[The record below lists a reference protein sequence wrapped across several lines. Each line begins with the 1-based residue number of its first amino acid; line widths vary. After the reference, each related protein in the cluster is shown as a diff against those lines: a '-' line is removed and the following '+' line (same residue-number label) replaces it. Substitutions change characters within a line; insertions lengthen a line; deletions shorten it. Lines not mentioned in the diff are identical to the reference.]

1 MAPFL
6 LLELG
11 TIPAYG
17 IAAWLDI
24 WNGLDVLTYFLQV
37 RCAVPCCA
45 VPCYTAHVVCC
56 DGLGWAAQP
65 AANGAVLRGAGL

>member
-1 MAPFL
+1 MGMAPFL

-17 IAAWLDI
+17 TAAWLDI

-37 RCAVPCCA
+37 C
-45 VPCYTAHVVCC
+45 
-56 DGLGWAAQP
+56 G
-65 AANGAVLRGAGL
+65 VL